1 MNRGRLDIARR
12 ADLQPAHEAF
22 TGRVTAPMIRQHG
35 SYEAARKALNSM
47 NGDKAWDRMRDN
59 LADRADYFRQLRKE
73 GL

>member
-47 NGDKAWDRMRDN
+47 NGDAK
-59 LADRADYFRQLRKE
+59 
-73 GL
+73 